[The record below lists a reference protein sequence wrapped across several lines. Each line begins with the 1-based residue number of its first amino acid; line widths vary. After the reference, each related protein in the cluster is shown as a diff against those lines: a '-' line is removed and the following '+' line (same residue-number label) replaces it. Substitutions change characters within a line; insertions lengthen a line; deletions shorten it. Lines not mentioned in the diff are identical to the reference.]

1 MELALRIISLIILI
15 YGGICV
21 VYFLFQERF
30 IFVPT
35 FSLEGFNNK
44 LSTPAEE
51 VLLSTPHRGKI
62 HALLLKVE
70 NPKGVIFYLHGN
82 TGSLQRWQFMA
93 EELSGYGFDV
103 FVMDYR
109 GYGRSGGPRS
119 EARMHRD
126 AEYCYD
132 WLCENF
138 QYPVKIIYGRS
149 LGSGFAC
156 RLASRRKASALVL
169 ETPFYSLIDVASTYL
184 PFLPVK
190 FLLRYRFR
198 NDLHLPH
205 VDCPVQM
212 FHGTKDIIVRYDSAL
227 ALFRKVHE
235 IKDVRFTTLVGGK
248 HGNLNTYPLFRE
260 QMRAFFSEVLLL
272 NSHRDQKS

>member
-1 MELALRIISLIILI
+1 MEFALRILSLVVLI
-15 YGGICV
+15 YLGICV

-44 LSTPAEE
+44 LSTEVEE
-51 VLLSTPHRGKI
+51 FHFETPHHGLI

-109 GYGRSGGPRS
+109 GYGLSHGPRS

-132 WLCENF
+132 WLTEHHN
-138 QYPVKIIYGRS
+138 YPIKIIYGRS

-156 RLASRRKASALVL
+156 RLASRRKSNALVL
-169 ETPFYSLIDVASTYL
+169 ETPFFSLVDVAKSYL
-184 PFLPVK
+184 PFIPVR
-190 FLLRYRFR
+190 LL
-198 NDLHLPH
+198 
-205 VDCPVQM
+205 
-212 FHGTKDIIVRYDSAL
+212 
-227 ALFRKVHE
+227 
-235 IKDVRFTTLVGGK
+235 
-248 HGNLNTYPLFRE
+248 
-260 QMRAFFSEVLLL
+260 
-272 NSHRDQKS
+272 

>member
-1 MELALRIISLIILI
+1 MEFWLRILSLVVLI
-15 YGGICV
+15 YLGICV

-30 IFVPT
+30 IFVPS

-44 LSTPAEE
+44 LASE
-51 VLLSTPHRGKI
+51 VKEYYFQTPHQGQI

-109 GYGRSGGPRS
+109 GYGRSKGPRS

-132 WLCENF
+132 WVAENCN
-138 QYPVKIIYGRS
+138 YSLKIIYGRS
-149 LGSGFAC
+149 LGSGFAI
-156 RLASRRKASALVL
+156 RLASRRKANALVL
-169 ETPFYSLIDVASTYL
+169 ETPFFNLADVAKSYL
-184 PFLPVK
+184 PIIPVR
-190 FLLRYRFR
+190 FLLRYKFR

-205 VDCPVQM
+205 VDCPIQL
-212 FHGTKDIIVRYDSAL
+212 FHGTKDLVVRYESAL
-227 ALFRKVHE
+227 RLFRKTQE
-235 IKDVRFTTLVGGK
+235 IKDIRFTTLVGGK
-248 HGNLNTYPLFRE
+248 HGNLNTFPLFRE
-260 QMRAFFSEVLLL
+260 QMRAFFSELLLL
-272 NSHRDQKS
+272 NSHRD

>member
-1 MELALRIISLIILI
+1 MELTLRIISFVALI
-15 YGGICV
+15 YGVVCV

-30 IFVPT
+30 IFVPS
-35 FSLEGFNNK
+35 FSIEGFNNK

-51 VLLSTPHRGKI
+51 IMLDTPHNGRI
-62 HALLLKVE
+62 HALLLRVD
-70 NPKGVIFYLHGN
+70 NPQGLIFYLHGN
-82 TGSLQRWQFMA
+82 TGSLKRWQFMA

-109 GYGRSGGPRS
+109 GYGLSSGPRS

-126 AEYCYD
+126 VEFCYD
-132 WLCENF
+132 WLKEKYDYRVN
-138 QYPVKIIYGRS
+138 IIYGRS

-156 RLASRRKASALVL
+156 RLASRRKAEGLVL
-169 ETPFYSLIDVASTYL
+169 ETPFFSLTDVAKSYL

-205 VDCPVQM
+205 VDCPIQM
-212 FHGTKDIIVRYDSAL
+212 FHGTKDLIVKYDSAL
-227 ALFRKVHE
+227 ALYRKVQE

-248 HGNLNTYPLFRE
+248 HSNLNTYPLFRE

>member
-1 MELALRIISLIILI
+1 MEFMLRILSLIMLI
-15 YGGICV
+15 YLGICV

-44 LSTPAEE
+44 LSTKVEE
-51 VLLSTPHRGKI
+51 YYFETPHRGRI

-93 EELSGYGFDV
+93 EEMSGYGFDV
-103 FVMDYR
+103 LVMDYR
-109 GYGRSGGPRS
+109 GYGRSQGPRS

-126 AEYCYD
+126 AEFCFD
-132 WLCENF
+132 WLTEHC
-138 QYPVKIIYGRS
+138 QYETKIIYGRS
-149 LGSGFAC
+149 LGTGFAC
-156 RLASRRKASALVL
+156 RLASRRKASALIL
-169 ETPFYSLIDVASTYL
+169 ETPFFNLLDVAKSYL
-184 PFLPVK
+184 PFLPVRY
-190 FLLRYRFR
+190 LLRYKFR

-205 VDCPVQM
+205 VDCPIQV
-212 FHGTKDIIVRYDSAL
+212 FHGTKDIIVKYDSAL
-227 ALFRKVHE
+227 RLYRKAQETKE
-235 IKDVRFTTLVGGK
+235 IRFTTLVGGK
-248 HGNLNTYPLFRE
+248 HGNLNTFPLFRE

-272 NSHRDQKS
+272 NSHRD